1 MEEMKRSHVI
11 MSPVIMNVII
21 FILSAEFDNVLTVIV
36 INRQKNDNIDLPT
49 CRNIPDAREINGKC
63 ACTNN
68 GTILSY
74 ERGKINCYASS
85 NREIFT
91 SKCTIFSNIK

>member
-1 MEEMKRSHVI
+1 MKRSHVI

-21 FILSAEFDNVLTVIV
+21 FILSAEFDNVLTVIA

-49 CRNIPDAREINGKC
+49 CTNIPDARKINGKC
-63 ACTNN
+63 ACANN

-74 ERGKINCYASS
+74 ERGTINCYASS
-85 NREIFT
+85 NREMFT
-91 SKCTIFSNIK
+91 SKFAIFSKIQ